1 MTTALARQVHEA
13 LLARGATLAVAES
26 LTGGLL
32 GAALTAVPG
41 VSATFRG
48 GVVAYATDLKGVLL
62 GVDAGLLARA
72 GPVDAAVAAAMAAGV
87 RERLRATYGLA
98 TTGVA
103 GPDPQDG
110 HPPGEVYV
118 AASGP
123 FGELQ
128 RRLELAGDRAA
139 VRSGAVAAALGLL
152 AEVLAGPDEGSS
164 RLITELQ

>member
-1 MTTALARQVHEA
+1 MTVTPARRVHEA

-48 GVVAYATDLKGVLL
+48 GVVAYATDLKADLL
-62 GVDAGLLARA
+62 GVDGDLLARV
-72 GPVDAAVAAAMAAGV
+72 GPVDPAVAAAMAAGV
-87 RERLRATYGLA
+87 RGRMGSTYGLA

-103 GPDPQDG
+103 GPDAQDG

-123 FGELQ
+123 GGELH
-128 RRLELAGDRAA
+128 RRLAVAGDRAA
-139 VRSGAVAAALGLL
+139 VRAAAVSAALDLL
-152 AEVLAGPDEGSS
+152 ADVLAGRGSADPG
-164 RLITELQ
+164 REAAG